1 MKKPKTKR
9 PKHLCYGIL
18 LQMSCSLSR
27 HKHDF
32 LLFAKYPIIIMKLA
46 PPSYRTLAKGD
57 ESVKI
62 RLCAII
68 AATSSSSPPS
78 SSMISIVH
86 EAADNLQD
94 LEANCIQILA
104 RQFQSQELFPA
115 DVTNKPTTTVVL
127 KKNNGD
133 DAEEEDPPIQG
144 LSSPS
149 GNHDQDASRNI
160 SNLETKRPASSAV
173 ISPDRP
179 IKAAR
184 RCFTTATSSSSSSSS
199 WAAAPTCLL
208 PTADD
213 PMDEDFVMSLDSPRD
228 IGRIN
233 PVHVIVRRHVFEV
246 RRTTNRGRVFFQCA
260 CCKHR
265 PRSQRAKLSTLAPQG
280 VDSVYRAFVR
290 FMMQHVSSCPDIPR
304 EIKSLDP
311 KATKV
316 PNYVGG
322 SAAASAAAAAVN
334 WTGGIKQYWASSA
347 RRMGLVDGSDG
358 KSIVFRDPREEE
370 EAELISDDETN

>member
-1 MKKPKTKR
+1 
-9 PKHLCYGIL
+9 
-18 LQMSCSLSR
+18 
-27 HKHDF
+27 
-32 LLFAKYPIIIMKLA
+32 MKLA
-46 PPSYRTLAKGD
+46 PPSYQTLSKGD
-57 ESVKI
+57 ESVTI

-68 AATSSSSPPS
+68 AATSSSLPPS
-78 SSMISIVH
+78 SSTNLIIH
-86 EAADNLQD
+86 EAADDLQD
-94 LEANCIQILA
+94 LEATCIQILA
-104 RQFQSQELFPA
+104 RQFRFQELFPT
-115 DVTNKPTTTVVL
+115 DETNKPTATVVL

-149 GNHDQDASRNI
+149 GNQDQDASRNNI
-160 SNLETKRPASSAV
+160 SNLGTKRPASSAV
-173 ISPDRP
+173 VSPDRP
-179 IKAAR
+179 TKAAR
-184 RCFTTATSSSSSSSS
+184 RYFTPTTSTSSSSSSS

-208 PTADD
+208 PTTDD
-213 PMDEDFVMSLDSPRD
+213 PMDEDFVMSLDSPHD

-322 SAAASAAAAAVN
+322 SAAASAAVN

-358 KSIVFRDPREEE
+358 KSIVFHDPREEE
-370 EAELISDDETN
+370 EEAKLISDEEMN